1 MAKMQNVTLNRKQ
14 LSRREKET
22 RLNQRLIIGTAA
34 VLVLVLVVLGW
45 GVVDQFVLRPRQPV
59 VVVAGEEVQ
68 VDQYQKLVRYRRW
81 DYRNYINYLESQRMQ
96 AAAGGEDSAFLVQHF
111 EQQIEQ
117 LQMQEP
123 NIPSQV
129 VEELIDDL
137 IVRHEAGQRGLAVTD
152 EEVQIRIE
160 EQFGYLRNPP
170 TPAPTPVDAVEQ
182 GDEET
187 DAGASAEAPA
197 EAPTE
202 EPMTYEEY
210 VERSEDWFSAMR
222 EASGFTQHDFEQ
234 LIEGAILREKLEE
247 QLKADV
253 PTTGEQIHARHI
265 LVETQEEAEEVLAR
279 LNAGE
284 PFEAVATEVS
294 LDTSNKDDGGDLG
307 WFPRGQ
313 MDPAFEEAAFAL
325 EPGEISDV
333 VETTFGYH
341 IIQVEDRDP
350 NREMDEY
357 TLEQAQYKAIES
369 WFTAQREMLPIERHW
384 DSSMVPEDRAPVPA
398 GL

>member
-1 MAKMQNVTLNRKQ
+1 MAKMPNVTLNRKQ

-34 VLVLVLVVLGW
+34 VLALVVIVLGW
-45 GVVDQFVLRPRQPV
+45 GLVDQFVLRPRRPV
-59 VVVAGEEVQ
+59 VAVAGEKVH

-96 AAAGGEDSAFLVQHF
+96 AAAGGEGSAFLLQYF

-117 LQMQEP
+117 LQMQMT

-137 IVRHEAGQRGLAVTD
+137 IVRHEAEQRGLTVAE
-152 EEVQIRIE
+152 EEVQMRIE

-170 TPAPTPVDAVEQ
+170 TPVDAAEQ
-182 GDEET
+182 GDAEEGDT
-187 DAGASAEAPA
+187 ADETA
-197 EAPTE
+197 
-202 EPMTYEEY
+202 PMTYEQY
-210 VERSEDWFSAMR
+210 VEISQGWFTAMR
-222 EASGFTQHDFEQ
+222 EASGFTQQDFEQ

-253 PTTGEQIHARHI
+253 PTTSEQIHARHI
-265 LVETQEEAEEVLAR
+265 MVETQEEAEEVLAR

-284 PFEAVATEVS
+284 PFEVVAIEMS
-294 LDTSNKDDGGDLG
+294 LDTSNKDEGGDLG
-307 WFPRGQ
+307 WFPRGY
-313 MDPAFEEAAFAL
+313 MVPEFEEAAFAL
-325 EPGEISDV
+325 APGEISDV
-333 VETTFGYH
+333 VETMFGYH

-357 TLEQAQYKAIES
+357 TLEQTQYDAIAN
-369 WFTAQREMLPIERHW
+369 WFSAQREVLPIERHW
-384 DSSMVPEDRAPVPA
+384 DTSMIPEDRALVPA
-398 GL
+398 GW